1 MSHDCIFCKIVKGDI
16 PCARVYEDA
25 DVLAFMDIHPV
36 VKGHTL
42 VIPKTHCDPITQAPP
57 EALARTIAVVQR
69 VARAQYEAL
78 RADGVS
84 VSQANGAA
92 AGQEVPHVHFHVIP
106 RFERDS
112 LPRRWQPG
120 AYESPEEMRAF
131 AERLRVAMG

>member
-1 MSHDCIFCKIVKGDI
+1 MSQDCIFCRIVKGDV

-42 VIPKTHCDPITQAPP
+42 VIPKLHCDPITQAPV

-69 VARAQYEAL
+69 VARAQYQAL
-78 RADGVS
+78 HAAGVS
-84 VSQANGAA
+84 VSQANGAS

-106 RFERDS
+106 RFEDD
-112 LPRRWQPG
+112 LPQRRWQPG
-120 AYESPEEMRAF
+120 TYDSLEEMRQF
-131 AERLRVAMG
+131 ADRLRAAMV

>member
-1 MSHDCIFCKIVKGDI
+1 MSQDCIFCKIVKGDI

-42 VIPKTHCDPITQAPP
+42 VIPKIHCDPITHAPV

-69 VARAQYEAL
+69 VARAQYEVLHA
-78 RADGVS
+78 AGVS
-84 VSQANGAA
+84 ISQANGAT

-106 RFERDS
+106 RFEADR
-112 LPRRWQPG
+112 PQRRWQPG
-120 AYESPEEMRAF
+120 AYDNADEMRQLAD
-131 AERLRVAMG
+131 RLRAAIT